1 MMSHAR
7 PRPPRR
13 PLAGLLALAALGA
26 ALAGLAQLAADRPAD
41 AAPEQQAR
49 TYYLPNVQTRGYTT
63 AGLGAANLGAGP
75 DAARR
80 GAGQTPA
87 GMVGFGYSAI
97 DLVNRGASALDVK
110 AFLVDFD
117 QKERQL
123 PQALGPRGATS
134 LALKRQRQ
142 VGLGSYSARVEA
154 AGDVGVQVRG
164 DWPEGGSAFSYA
176 APERGTELI
185 LPLAARDVYSYSSNL
200 HIRNANT
207 ASEVN
212 QVELNFFDRAGG
224 FEKSMT
230 LRLEGEESAEY
241 DMRFDAQ
248 FDDLPVNAG
257 DGYLNAIH
265 YSAQQ
270 PIAVVAY
277 GDELAGIGTSAL
289 RARPASLANAV
300 QHLPLVRANYL
311 GDSLIGIANRENSA
325 VDVTIRYSGAPDSP
339 AGAGQTIEQ
348 SLRIEARGAAFIDLS
363 TRKRGSVTAPA
374 LPRGSGSNRGF
385 YGSATI
391 SASGRVLAAALE
403 EIFDGQVAKTSSG
416 YNAFGPE
423 DLSSAWAA
431 SVIGR
436 GTSGRSQ
443 HLLVFNPGDAPA
455 ALDFALLD
463 AAGRRSAEQQ
473 LTLPA
478 GGMRLLPVPAG
489 PQAEQAL
496 LESSSPVAVLD
507 YETAFATAGSWG
519 RWGSDSLIEWAVP
532 VPGGGGET
540 PPTGTSAP
548 ATQTPEPT
556 VSSVPR
562 PSETPPSPT
571 PEPGLTP
578 SATTPVDP
586 WTMTPPPTEGPT
598 IYLPMCRRG
607 N

>member
-1 MMSHAR
+1 MMSHAL

-26 ALAGLAQLAADRPAD
+26 ALTGLTQLAVDRPAD
-41 AAPEQQAR
+41 AAPRQQAR

-63 AGLGAANLGAGP
+63 AELGAARLGAGQ
-75 DAARR
+75 A
-80 GAGQTPA
+80 PA

-97 DLVNRGASALDVK
+97 DLVNRGGSALDVK
-110 AFLVDFD
+110 AYLVDFD
-117 QKERQL
+117 QKERALQ
-123 PQALGPRGATS
+123 QALGARGAAS
-134 LALKRQRQ
+134 LPLKRQRQ
-142 VGLGSYSARVEA
+142 VGLGSYSVRVEA
-154 AGDVGVQVRG
+154 NGEVGVLTRG
-164 DWPEGGSAFSYA
+164 EWPEGGSAFSYA

-207 ASEVN
+207 ASDVN

-224 FEKSMT
+224 LEKSMT
-230 LRLEGEESAEY
+230 LRLDGEESAEY

-265 YSAQQ
+265 FSAQA
-270 PIAVVAY
+270 PIAVVTY
-277 GDELAGIGTSAL
+277 GDELGGIGTSAL
-289 RARPASLANAV
+289 RARPAGLANRV

-325 VDVTIRYSGAPDSP
+325 VDLTIRYVGAADSP

-348 SLRIEARGAAFIDLS
+348 SLRIEARSAAFIDLS
-363 TRKRGSVTAPA
+363 NRKRGSVAAPG
-374 LPRGSGSNRGF
+374 LPRGSGTNRGF

-391 SASGRVLAAALE
+391 SASGRVLAAAVE
-403 EIFDGQVAKTSSG
+403 EIFDGQVAKASSG

-423 DLSSAWAA
+423 DLSTAWAV
-431 SVIGR
+431 S
-436 GTSGRSQ
+436 TSGRASDGRSQ
-443 HLLVFNPGDAPA
+443 YLLVFNPGEAPA

-463 AAGRRSAEQQ
+463 GAGRRSAAQAQ
-473 LTLPA
+473 TLPA
-478 GGMRLLPVPAG
+478 GGLRLLSVAAG
-489 PQAEQAL
+489 QQTEQAL

-507 YETAFATAGSWG
+507 YETAFAAANSWG
-519 RWGSDSLIEWAVP
+519 RWGPDSLIEWAVP

-540 PPTGTSAP
+540 PPTGTPEP
-548 ATQTPEPT
+548 ATDTPEPSDT
-556 VSSVPR
+556 P
-562 PSETPPSPT
+562 EPPSPT
-571 PEPGLTP
+571 TEPGITP
-578 SATTPVDP
+578 SATMPVDP
-586 WTMTPPPTEGPT
+586 ATATPPPPEAPT